1 MRMRGIGIL
10 AGIGLSAILPAHVT
24 SPKEFFGHEVGA
36 DYYLSNYQQMYA
48 YWKKLDEESDRMQLK
63 VIGKTSEGRDQIMA
77 IVTSPA
83 NFKKLEEYRLI
94 SKRLAMVKGLSD
106 LQARELASVGKAVVW
121 IDGGLHSTETLGPQ
135 QLIETVY
142 RLLSNDDEE
151 TLRILNDVIILFVHA
166 NPDGMDIVSN
176 WYMREEDP
184 TKRAM
189 NIPRL
194 YQKYI
199 GHDNNRDFY
208 AATQIETQNMNHV
221 MYRDWLPQIMYN
233 HHQTGPAG
241 TVMFAPPFRDPFN
254 HRIDPGVMSGIDL
267 VGAAMMQRFV
277 ALNMPGVTT
286 KTGASYSAWWNG
298 GLRTTAYFHNIIGI
312 LTETIGSP
320 TPSRIP
326 FVAGRRVPQGNLI
339 FPIEPREWK
348 FRYSVEYSVQ
358 ANMAILDLASRYR
371 EKLLFDIYQMGKRQ
385 ILLGSKDS
393 WTDLPSRVESVRSLQ
408 ELRKPELRN
417 ARGFII
423 PSDQP
428 EFPLALRFAN
438 SLMSTGVIV
447 HRATNDFW
455 IRSTRYP
462 AGSLVVRCDQPFRAH
477 VLDMFEPQDHPN
489 DVPAPGAAPIPP
501 YDVAG
506 YTYALQMGFQFD
518 RILDAFGGPF
528 EELNYPIDVDSIR
541 DRFEPAN
548 TWSYRDAFAR
558 LRRGDSI
565 TLAGRT
571 VSKNPRI
578 ALWDRYGGSMPSGWT
593 RWIFDTVGID
603 YRVVFP
609 AELDQG
615 NLKSKYDVIVLPSG
629 AVPANL
635 RSAQDPP
642 TERVPEEFHHML
654 GAISL
659 TTIAKL
665 REFLEEGG
673 TLIAVGTST
682 TIAYALDLGVEDA
695 LSEGGRALP
704 RSRFYIP
711 GSLLEVQ
718 VDTGFPVASG
728 MDSTAIVMFSN
739 SPTFTVSGSNVRPI
753 ARYGEGNP
761 LRSGWILG
769 PEYLQNKVAI
779 AEADVGRGRLFLFAP
794 EITFRGQSWGTFRL
808 LFNAILLAGTAS

>member
-1 MRMRGIGIL
+1 MRGIGIL

-36 DYYLSNYQQMYA
+36 DYYLSNFQQMHT
-48 YWKKLDEESDRMQLK
+48 YWKKLDAESERMQLK

-83 NFKKLEEYRLI
+83 NFKKLEEYRSI

-106 LQARELASVGKAVVW
+106 LQARELAKVGKAVVW

-166 NPDGMDIVSN
+166 NPDGMDLVSN
-176 WYMREEDP
+176 WYMREEDQ

-221 MYRDWLPQIMYN
+221 MYREWLPQIMYN

-358 ANMAILDLASRYR
+358 ANMAILDLASRFR
-371 EKLLFDIYQMGKRQ
+371 EKLLLDIYQMGKRQ
-385 ILLGSKDS
+385 VLLGSKDS
-393 WTDLPSRVESVRSLQ
+393 WTDLPSKVEGVRSIQ

-417 ARGFII
+417 PRGFII

-455 IRSTRYP
+455 IRTTRYP
-462 AGSLVVRCDQPFRAH
+462 AGSLVFRCDQPFRAH

-506 YTYALQMGFQFD
+506 YTYAFQMGFQFD

-528 EELNYPIDVDSIR
+528 EELNYPIDVESIR
-541 DRFEPAN
+541 HQFDPAN

-558 LRRGDSI
+558 MRRGDSI

-571 VSKNPRI
+571 VSRSPKI

-615 NLKSKYDVIVLPSG
+615 NLKNKYDVIVLPSG

-635 RSAQDPP
+635 RSPQESQ

-654 GAISL
+654 GSISQ
-659 TTIAKL
+659 TTVTKL

-718 VDTGFPVASG
+718 VDTSFPVASG
-728 MDSTAIVMFSN
+728 MDSTAMVMFSN

-808 LFNAILLAGTAS
+808 LFNAILLAGTAN

>member
-48 YWKKLDEESDRMQLK
+48 YWKKLDAESDRMQLK

-166 NPDGMDIVSN
+166 NPDGMDLVSN

-221 MYRDWLPQIMYN
+221 MYREWLPQIMYN

-417 ARGFII
+417 PRGFII

-571 VSKNPRI
+571 VSKNPKI

-593 RWIFDTVGID
+593 RWIFDTLGID

-615 NLKSKYDVIVLPSG
+615 NLKGKYDVIVLPSG

-718 VDTGFPVASG
+718 VDTGFAVASG

>member
-1 MRMRGIGIL
+1 MRGITVL
-10 AGIGLSAILPAHVT
+10 AGFGLPVILSAQVT
-24 SPKEFFGHEVGA
+24 SPKDFFGHEVGA
-36 DYYLSNYQQMYA
+36 DYYLSNYQQMHA
-48 YWKKLDEESDRMQLK
+48 YWKKLDAESDRMQLK
-63 VIGKTSEGRDQIMA
+63 TIGTTSEGRDQIMA

-83 NFKKLEEYRLI
+83 NFKRLEEYRLI

-106 LQARELASVGKAVVW
+106 PQARELARVGKAVVW

-166 NPDGMDIVSN
+166 NPDGMELVSN
-176 WYMREEDP
+176 WYMREDDR

-208 AATQIETQNMNHV
+208 AATQVETQNMNRV
-221 MYRDWLPQIMYN
+221 MYREWLPQIMYN

-254 HRIDPGVMSGIDL
+254 HRIDPAVMSGIDF

-326 FVAGRRVPQGNLI
+326 FVAARRVPQGNLI
-339 FPIEPREWK
+339 FPIEPKEWK

-358 ANMAILDLASRYR
+358 ANMAILDLASRHR
-371 EKLLFDIYQMGKRQ
+371 EKFLFDIYQMGKRQ
-385 ILLGSKDS
+385 VLLGSKDS
-393 WTDLPSRVESVRSLQ
+393 WTDLPSRVEGVRSIQ

-417 ARGFII
+417 PRGFII
-423 PSDQP
+423 PADQP

-447 HRATNDFW
+447 HRATTDFW
-455 IRSTRYP
+455 IRTTRYP
-462 AGSLVVRCDQPFRAH
+462 AGSLVVRCDQPFRTH

-506 YTYALQMGFQFD
+506 YTYAFQMGFQFD
-518 RILDAFGGPF
+518 RVLDAFGGPF
-528 EELNYPIDVDSIR
+528 EELEYPVSVEAVR
-541 DRFEPAN
+541 PRFDPSN
-548 TWSYRDAFAR
+548 TWSYRDAFAQ
-558 LRRGDSI
+558 LRRGNTI
-565 TLAGRT
+565 TLGGQNVMKT
-571 VSKNPRI
+571 PRV

-593 RWIFDTVGID
+593 RWIFDTMGID

-609 AELDQG
+609 SELDQG
-615 NLKSKYDVIVLPSG
+615 NLRKHYDVIVLPSG
-629 AVPANL
+629 SVPANL
-635 RSAQDPP
+635 RSAQEPQ
-642 TERVPEEFHHML
+642 TERVPDEYHYML
-654 GAISL
+654 GSITQ
-659 TTIAKL
+659 TTVAKL
-665 REFLEEGG
+665 REFMEEGG
-673 TLIAVGTST
+673 TVVAVGTSCV
-682 TIAYALDLGVEDA
+682 IAYALDLGLQDA
-695 LSEGGRALP
+695 LSESGRPLP

-711 GSLLEVQ
+711 GSLLELR
-718 VDTGFPVASG
+718 VDTSYPVTAG
-728 MDSTAIVMFSN
+728 MKSTAIVMFSN
-739 SPTFTVSGSNVRPI
+739 SPSFTLSDSNVKPI
-753 ARYGEGNP
+753 ARYAEGNP

-769 PEYLQNKVAI
+769 PEFLQNTVAI
-779 AEADVGRGRLFLFAP
+779 AEADVGSGKLFLFAP

-808 LFNAILLAGTAS
+808 LFNAILLAGTAD